1 MTNTKDIADI
11 DKNEEKEDGREEKKE
26 EKAPRSS
33 KKERYYEAVGRRKSA
48 TSRVRLYTKVKGF
61 TINNRALEKYFPL
74 LRLQK
79 TALDPLEKIKLTD
92 KLGGTIKVK
101 GGGLTA
107 QSEAV
112 RLGVARALLKF
123 NPIFAKR
130 LRKLSFLTRDSRVVE
145 RKKYGLKKARRA
157 PQWKK
162 R

>member
-1 MTNTKDIADI
+1 MTETKTAA
-11 DKNEEKEDGREEKKE
+11 KKE
-26 EKAPRSS
+26 EKSAASKKEN
-33 KKERYYEAVGRRKSA
+33 KKERYYEAVGRRKNA

-61 TINNRALEKYFPL
+61 TVNERALEKYFPL

-79 TALDPLEKIKLTD
+79 TALDPLEEIKLTD
-92 KLGGTIKVK
+92 KLGGTVKVK

-107 QSEAV
+107 QAEAT
-112 RLGVARALLKF
+112 RLGVARALLEF

-130 LRKLSFLTRDSRVVE
+130 LRKLSFLTRDARVVE